1 MLWRYE
7 ITGVDTITLHFG
19 DRIELAL
26 TQKVH
31 TATRRLSAE
40 LGNRLI
46 DCAPSYTSIMLR
58 YDLLQ
63 DDLASLMATVVPIL
77 SSLHDTDENEEPPL
91 VNIPVFYHPSVGPDL
106 ERIAGRAGISTE
118 QVIEL
123 HTAQTY
129 HVFAIGFAPGFA
141 YLGEVPKSIAT
152 PRLAT
157 PRQNVPAG
165 SLGIADTQTAIY
177 PRNSPGGW
185 NIIGRT
191 PLAMFD
197 TRREPNSLLQ
207 AGQRVRFHPINRDEY
222 LALGGEL
229 DGGFAR

>member
-26 TQKVH
+26 AQKVH
-31 TATRRLSAE
+31 RATRRLRTG

-63 DDLASLMATVVPIL
+63 DDLASLIATVAPIL
-77 SSLHDTDENEEPPL
+77 SSLPDDTDVEDSPL

-106 ERIAGRAGISTE
+106 ERIAERAGISTE
-118 QVIEL
+118 LVIEL

-141 YLGEVPKSIAT
+141 YLGEVPQSIAA

-157 PRQNVPAG
+157 PRHRVPAG

-191 PLAMFD
+191 PLVMFD

-207 AGQRVRFHPINRDEY
+207 AGQRVRFRPIDRDEY

-229 DGGFAR
+229 DGGFA

>member
-19 DRIELAL
+19 DQIGVELA
-26 TQKVH
+26 QRVH
-31 TATRRLSAE
+31 RATRQLRAR

-46 DCAPSYTSIMLR
+46 DSVPSYTTIMLR

-63 DDLASLMATVVPIL
+63 DDLASLIATVTPIL
-77 SSLHDTDENEEPPL
+77 ASLPDDTDVEDSPL
-91 VNIPVFYHPSVGPDL
+91 VKIPVFYHPSVGPDL
-106 ERIAGRAGISTE
+106 ERIAERAGISIE
-118 QVIEL
+118 QAIAL
-123 HTAQTY
+123 HSGQTY

-141 YLGEVPKSIAT
+141 YLGEVPESIAT

-157 PRQNVPAG
+157 PRHRVPAG

-177 PRNSPGGW
+177 PLDSPGGW
-185 NIIGRT
+185 NLIGRT
-191 PLAMFD
+191 PLTLFD
-197 TRREPNSLLQ
+197 TGREPNSLLQ
-207 AGQRVRFHPINRDEY
+207 TGQRVRFYPIDYEEY

-229 DGGFAR
+229 GGGFA